1 MDLTLTLIMKGKQTI
16 TPRLIRFRDAP
27 GYLGM
32 SRAAFNEL
40 VRRFVTEAPL
50 GKQGIL
56 FDRLELDAWAD
67 EYMNGNGRPGNRSD
81 KWQKQAKRQ
90 GLPKSVKSGI
100 STKES
105 EEDAYAKAR
114 ERATSGKQKPT
125 SQGGSKKYAK
135 RKSMV
140 KDR

>member
-1 MDLTLTLIMKGKQTI
+1 MKGNQTI
-16 TPRLIRFRDAP
+16 PPRLIRFRDAP

-32 SRAAFNEL
+32 NRAAFNEL
-40 VRRFVTEAPL
+40 VRPFVTEAPL

-56 FDRLELDAWAD
+56 FNTLELDAWAD
-67 EYMNGNGRPGNRSD
+67 EYMDRNGRPGNRSD
-81 KWQKQAKRQ
+81 KWETKQAKHQ
-90 GLPKSVKSGI
+90 GSLKRVKSGK

-114 ERATSGKQKPT
+114 ERATSRRQKPT

>member
-1 MDLTLTLIMKGKQTI
+1 MSGKI
-16 TPRLIRFRDAP
+16 KIPPRLIRFRDAP
-27 GYLGM
+27 SYLGM
-32 SRAAFNEL
+32 DRSAFNKL
-40 VRRFVTEAPL
+40 VRPHVTEAPL
-50 GKQGIL
+50 GKQGIV
-56 FDRLELDAWAD
+56 FDTLELNSWAD
-67 EYMNGNGRPGNRSD
+67 DYMHRNGRPGNRSD

-105 EEDAYAKAR
+105 EADAYAKAR
-114 ERATSGKQKPT
+114 EQAISEKQKPT

-140 KDR
+140 KGR